1 MRCVRWLAVFLPLV
15 LGACAVASAPAPVSP
30 APMSPPT
37 TTTGPSSGRAAITI
51 GCSTVEVEF
60 TGFPDVPNHAV
71 RRCVLHP
78 GPQRHSRRSWT
89 GSAYDFTF
97 TYERIW
103 PTVTLGVIWPGG
115 SATASA
121 GFMPGACP

>member
-30 APMSPPT
+30 APMGPPT

-60 TGFPDVPNHAV
+60 TGFPDAPNHASV
-71 RRCVLHP
+71 DVFSTLDGNDIHNA
-78 GPQRHSRRSWT
+78 SWT

-97 TYERIW
+97 TYERIR
-103 PTVTLGVIWPGG
+103 PTVTVGVTWPGW
-115 SATASA
+115 SATAST
-121 GFMPGACP
+121 GFIPGACP